1 MIIDEWGTR
10 VSDGGWMVSEG
21 IDRVFL
27 LVGAIVLV
35 MQVARQ
41 GRIGVLSVS
50 YIC

>member
-10 VSDGGWMVSEG
+10 VSEG

-27 LVGAIVLV
+27 LVGAIVLG

-41 GRIGVLSVS
+41 GRIGV
-50 YIC
+50 